1 MKFNYNKLRGKIRE
15 VLGTEKK
22 AADILG
28 ISDVVFS
35 KKLNNKSSLRAS
47 QIIKLC
53 EVLNIDREEIGLY
66 FFNTE
71 VQETELC

>member
-66 FFNTE
+66 FFNIE